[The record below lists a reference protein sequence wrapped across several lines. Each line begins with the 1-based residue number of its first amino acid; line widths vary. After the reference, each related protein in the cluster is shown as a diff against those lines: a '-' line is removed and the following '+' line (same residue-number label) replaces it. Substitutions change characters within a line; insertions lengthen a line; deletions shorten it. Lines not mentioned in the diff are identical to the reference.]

1 MKITQRLTQ
10 QIEELEDKV
19 AELERKFDELSKPLD
34 RPMDRPKKIIGRG
47 HYEFCWSD
55 TNDGYEIVE
64 WDTEFRT
71 CIVIAFFDKKGEGY
85 DMRTVGSRFT
95 DADYDAFELAQ
106 MAFDWLA
113 EHEGGDDDDHA

>member
-1 MKITQRLTQ
+1 MTLTQRVEAIER
-10 QIEELEDKV
+10 QI
-19 AELERKFDELSKPLD
+19 AELTGTIPAPAVNAPILKRHRF
-34 RPMDRPKKIIGRG
+34 
-47 HYEFCWSD
+47 EFMLSD

-64 WDTEFRT
+64 WDDAHKF
-71 CIVIAFFDKKGEGY
+71 CWVVAFFDKASEGY

-113 EHEGGDDDDHA
+113 EHEEGDDVDYT